1 VQTPADAHP
10 RGPPGQHHG
19 PCGTRDASAGRWTA
33 LWDSAAVVDSGAPDG
48 RLVLGIAGLGRM
60 GAPIAQLLGR
70 RFPVH
75 AFDVEPTRAGAV
87 ADVRWQS
94 SVPALAA
101 ASDVLVTVLP
111 GPAELAGCLREA
123 LPALRPG
130 ALWLDLT
137 SGDPAVT
144 RGLADEAGGHGVAA
158 VSAPMGGSVPEAAAG
173 RLVFFVGGPASA
185 VERALPVLQPLAGPD
200 GIRRAGARA
209 EDGQT
214 VKLLAN
220 ALWFTSAVAA
230 AEAVLVG
237 QGLGLRAAAL
247 HGLLRDSAGGSR
259 FLDEHLG
266 RLLDGDY
273 LTTFGIDRVV
283 EELDTVASMGRTA
296 EVPTPVL
303 DASAQLHRAAL
314 QRYGPELGELL
325 AVKLLEER
333 AGRQLR
339 R

>member
-1 VQTPADAHP
+1 MSDP
-10 RGPPGQHHG
+10 
-19 PCGTRDASAGRWTA
+19 GTRDDR
-33 LWDSAAVVDSGAPDG
+33 P
-48 RLVLGIAGLGRM
+48 VLGLVGLGRM
-60 GAPIAQLLGR
+60 GTPIAERLSH
-70 RFPVH
+70 RFTVG
-75 AFDVEPTRAGAV
+75 AFDTDPTREGAV
-87 ADVRWQS
+87 AGVRWRP
-94 SVPALAA
+94 SVRALAA
-101 ASDVLVTVLP
+101 SSDVLVTVLP
-111 GPAELAGCLREA
+111 GPGELSTCLREA

-144 RGLADEAGGHGVAA
+144 RGLAEEASRRGTAV
-158 VSAPMGGSVPEAAAG
+158 VSAPMGGSVAEATAG
-173 RLVFFVGGPASA
+173 DLSFFVSGNDAA
-185 VERALPVLQPLAGPD
+185 VERALPVLRTLARPG
-200 GIRRAGARA
+200 GVRRAGARA

-220 ALWFTSAVAA
+220 ALWFANAVAA
-230 AEAVLVG
+230 AEAMLVG
-237 QGLGLRAAAL
+237 QGLGLTAPAL

-259 FLDEHLG
+259 FLDDHLG

-283 EELDTVASMGRTA
+283 EELDTVDTMSRAT

-314 QRYGPELGELL
+314 ERYGPQPGELL

-333 AGRQLR
+333 TRRQLR